1 MSVLSMEALGIDAI
15 FVVAL
20 VAAMACLAYLVVL
33 TLRER
38 RELRPRTDRL
48 HEDVQGLRPGVAPSR
63 RAERVT
69 LRDTRG

>member
-1 MSVLSMEALGIDAI
+1 
-15 FVVAL
+15 
-20 VAAMACLAYLVVL
+20 MACLAYLVVL